1 MCGLD
6 MNVNRVHISRCDD
19 YDAKRVRAAIEDS
32 VSTMGGFPVKSGDKV
47 LLKPNL
53 LTAKSPEKAVTTHP
67 TVVSAAAEMVMDC
80 GGIPYIGDSP
90 SGSPGEA
97 IWSETGMADAARRL
111 GIKLVNFT
119 SAGSVDVQVRGNVY
133 YLAGPALECDLLIN
147 LPKLK
152 THSLTLFTGAVKNL
166 YGCLPGFQ
174 KGNWHRRAP
183 KADDFCQVVV
193 DVFSCFR
200 PRINIMDGILAME
213 GDGPS
218 NGRPRKLG
226 LIIAS
231 NNAPALDSVASAII
245 GFDPDE
251 IKTTKFAEMRGLSG
265 GGEEP
270 IVTGVSPDA
279 IGVKDFALPKDR
291 YLRMIPT
298 LAHEILGR
306 FIWTRPEVDP
316 DICSLC
322 GACVE
327 NCPAKAMSENG
338 DIPTINHKICINC
351 YCCDE
356 VCPDGAIRKRMSW
369 LAKRLT

>member
-1 MCGLD
+1 MEGNRAHIERCGEYEAGAL
-6 MNVNRVHISRCDD
+6 R
-19 YDAKRVRAAIEDS
+19 RALESSLEAI
-32 VSTMGGFPVKSGDKV
+32 GGLPLKPGDRV

-53 LTAKSPEKAVTTHP
+53 LTAKAPERAVTTHP
-67 TVVSAAAEMVMDC
+67 LIVQVVGELVRDC
-80 GGIPYIGDSP
+80 GGIPFIGDSP

-97 IWSETGMADAARRL
+97 IFSVTGMGEIAKRL
-111 GIKLVNFT
+111 QTRTVNFS
-119 SAGSVDVQVRGNVY
+119 SAGTVEKVVRGNVY
-133 YLAGPALECDLLIN
+133 YLARDAVECDLIIN

-183 KADDFCQVVV
+183 KSEDFSQVVV

-200 PRINIMDGILAME
+200 PKVNLMDGILAME

-218 NGRPRKLG
+218 NGKPRKLG

-231 NNAPALDSVASAII
+231 NSAPALDRVASQII
-245 GFDPDE
+245 GYNPDE
-251 IKTTKFAEMRGLSG
+251 ILTTRYAELRGFSSGERGAEVSGLSLA
-265 GGEEP
+265 E
-270 IVTGVSPDA
+270 VT
-279 IGVKDFALPKDR
+279 IKDFSLPVDR
-291 YLRMIPT
+291 YLRMIPKMA
-298 LAHEILGR
+298 LDILGK

-316 DICSLC
+316 EVCSVCL
-322 GACVE
+322 ACVE
-327 NCPAKAMSENG
+327 NCPVQAMKENG
-338 DIPTINHKICINC
+338 GPPVIDHKQCISC

-356 VCPDGAIRKRMSW
+356 ICPEGAVAKKMSW